1 LKNIFFCFV
10 FFNFGLKNA
19 VYKKKTVEI
28 KKKITSCTNGLIAAG
43 ARVDEMDKISHL
55 LLTLPSVYDGVITA
69 LKTLSEDS
77 LNLVFVKTRLLDD
90 EIKSRTDE
98 LTVIALETSGPSLPM
113 TVKSFKQRE
122 LDITDLLDKTI
133 IIWITSPENDILRV

>member
-1 LKNIFFCFV
+1 
-10 FFNFGLKNA
+10 
-19 VYKKKTVEI
+19 
-28 KKKITSCTNGLIAAG
+28 
-43 ARVDEMDKISHL
+43 
-55 LLTLPSVYDGVITA
+55 VITA

>member
-1 LKNIFFCFV
+1 LNLKTKSNENLLMHFIRFDDLV
-10 FFNFGLKNA
+10 
-19 VYKKKTVEI
+19 TE
-28 KKKITSCTNGLIAAG
+28 LIAAG
-43 ARVDEMDKISHL
+43 AGIDEMDKISHL

-77 LNLVFVKTRLLDD
+77 LNFVFVETRLLDY

-98 LTVIALETSGPSLPM
+98 LTVKALETSGSSPPM
-113 TVKSFKQRE
+113 TVKSFRQRE

-133 IIWITSPENDILRV
+133 VIWITSPENDILRV